1 MNVVNPNNTSHE
13 LQIIPRFYPTDELV
27 FNLSNEATQI
37 ETNLDIIYLI
47 ENGILTFTFDFDFI
61 NGQKF
66 QFKILEG
73 TQIVYRG
80 KIIATTQ
87 ETQNYLTDK
96 DEYYY
101 E

>member
-1 MNVVNPNNTSHE
+1 MNVVNPNNISHE
-13 LQIIPRFYPTDELV
+13 IQIIPRFYPGDELV
-27 FNLSNEATQI
+27 FNLYNEATQT
-37 ETNLDIIYLI
+37 ETNVTIIYLV
-47 ENGILTFTFDFDFI
+47 ENGVLTFTFDFDFTDG
-61 NGQKF
+61 NRF

-73 TQIVYRG
+73 TEIVYRG

-96 DEYYY
+96 NEYYY

>member
-1 MNVVNPNNTSHE
+1 MNVVNPNNITHE
-13 LQIIPRFYPTDELV
+13 LQIIPRFYPSGELV
-27 FNLSNEATQI
+27 FTLYNEATQI
-37 ETNLDIIYLI
+37 KTNVTIIYLV
-47 ENGILTFTFDFDFI
+47 ENGVLTFTFDFDFTD
-61 NGQKF
+61 GQKF

-73 TQIVYRG
+73 TEIVYRG

-96 DEYYY
+96 NEYYY

>member
-1 MNVVNPNNTSHE
+1 MNVVNPNNITHE
-13 LQIIPRFYPTDELV
+13 LQIIPRFYPSGELV
-27 FNLSNEATQI
+27 FTLYNEATQA
-37 ETNLDIIYLI
+37 ETNVTIIYLL
-47 ENGILTFTFDFDFI
+47 ENGVFTFTFDFDFTDG
-61 NGQKF
+61 NRF

-73 TQIVYRG
+73 TEIVYRG

-96 DEYYY
+96 NKYYY